1 MVDWEILLKLLLA
14 CIMGALVGLE
24 RESLKRPAGFKTYT
38 LVCIGSTLAMVVSID
53 MFYQYHQ
60 VVNTDPGRI
69 AAQVISG
76 IGFLG
81 AGTIMREGPT
91 VMGLT
96 TAAGLWVVA
105 CIGLAIGAG
114 LYIPAVSATILSL
127 FVLTYFKKFEKRFT
141 GLRSYKGV
149 IAVLDDK
156 PESIGRLTSI
166 LGEKAVNIKN
176 ISITNLESERKMEV
190 VLLLQLPMQITIDRI
205 IADLSYLEGVHSIE
219 RLN

>member
-1 MVDWEILLKLLLA
+1 MDWEIVFKLILA
-14 CIMGALVGLE
+14 CVMGALIGLE

-38 LVCIGSTLAMVVSID
+38 LVCIGSTLAMIVSID
-53 MFYQYHQ
+53 MYYQYHHM
-60 VVNTDPGRI
+60 VSTDPGRI

-114 LYIPAVSATILSL
+114 LYIPAFSATVLSL
-127 FVLTYFKKFEKRFT
+127 FVLTYFKKFERRFT
-141 GLRSYKGV
+141 GMRAYKGV
-149 IAVLDDK
+149 IAVLDDR
-156 PESIGRLTSI
+156 PESIGMLTSI
-166 LGEKAVNIKN
+166 LGEKAVHIKN
-176 ISITNLESERKMEV
+176 ISITNLESEHKVEV
-190 VLLLQLPMQITIDRI
+190 VLLLQLPLQTTIDAI
-205 IADLSYLEGVHSIE
+205 IIELSSMQGLYSIE